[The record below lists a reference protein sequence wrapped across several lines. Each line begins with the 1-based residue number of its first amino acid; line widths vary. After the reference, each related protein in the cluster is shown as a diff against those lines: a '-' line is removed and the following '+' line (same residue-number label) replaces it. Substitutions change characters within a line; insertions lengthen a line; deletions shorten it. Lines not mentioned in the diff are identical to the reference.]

1 VKCNDII
8 QQLYNNDKINDL
20 IQKIHPIELQQDL
33 KQELAITLLEYDC
46 EKLIK
51 ISNEGNVLGFA
62 MQIIWTLGT
71 STRSKFYK
79 IFKQDN
85 NSKAVEYIRLQMGA
99 EMPIGVIVKAERH
112 LQNKLQGNSM
122 DAHESIIF
130 QKYVELRSCVDV
142 AKHFDIP
149 KDHVFA
155 VVKKM
160 RNELKRAIN
169 G

>member
-1 VKCNDII
+1 
-8 QQLYNNDKINDL
+8 
-20 IQKIHPIELQQDL
+20 
-33 KQELAITLLEYDC
+33 
-46 EKLIK
+46 
-51 ISNEGNVLGFA
+51 
-62 MQIIWTLGT
+62 
-71 STRSKFYK
+71 
-79 IFKQDN
+79 
-85 NSKAVEYIRLQMGA
+85 
-99 EMPIGVIVKAERH
+99 
-112 LQNKLQGNSM
+112 M

-142 AKHFDIP
+142 AKYFDIP

>member
-1 VKCNDII
+1 MKCNDII
-8 QQLYNNDKINDL
+8 QKLYNNDKINDL
-20 IQKIHPIELQQDL
+20 ILKIHPLELQQDL

-46 EKLIK
+46 DKLIK
-51 ISNEGNVLGFA
+51 ISNEGNILGFA

-85 NSKAVEYIRLQMGA
+85 NSKAIEYIRLQMGA
-99 EMPIGVIVKAERH
+99 EMPTSAIITAERY
-112 LQNKLQGNSM
+112 LDKKLQGNSM
-122 DAHESIIF
+122 EAHESIIF
-130 QKYVELRSCVDV
+130 NKYVEMRSCVDV
-142 AKHFDIP
+142 AKYFDIP

-160 RNELKRAIN
+160 RNELKKAIN

>member
-1 VKCNDII
+1 MKCNDII
-8 QQLYNNDKINDL
+8 EHLYNNDKINDL

-51 ISNEGNVLGFA
+51 ISNEGNILGFA
-62 MQIIWTLGT
+62 MQIIWTIGT

-79 IFKQDN
+79 LFKQDN
-85 NSKAVEYIRLQMGA
+85 NSKAIEYIRLQIGA
-99 EMPIGVIVKAERH
+99 EMPYKAIITAERH
-112 LQNKLQGNSM
+112 LENKMQGNSM

-142 AKHFDIP
+142 AKYFDIP

>member
-1 VKCNDII
+1 MKCNDII
-8 QQLYNNDKINDL
+8 EHLYNNDKINEL

-85 NSKAVEYIRLQMGA
+85 NSKAIEYIRLQIGA
-99 EMPIGVIVKAERH
+99 EMPTSAIIKAERH
-112 LQNKLQGNSM
+112 LENKLQGSSM

-142 AKHFDIP
+142 AKYFDIP

-160 RNELKRAIN
+160 RNELKRTIN

>member
-1 VKCNDII
+1 MKCNDII
-8 QQLYNNDKINDL
+8 EQLYNSDKINDL
-20 IQKIHPIELQQDL
+20 IYKIHPIELQQDL
-33 KQELAITLLEYDC
+33 RQELAVTLLEYDC
-46 EKLIK
+46 DKLIK
-51 ISNEGNVLGFA
+51 ISNEGNILGFA

-85 NSKAVEYIRLQMGA
+85 NSKAFEYIRMQMGA
-99 EMPIGVIVKAERH
+99 EMPINVIVKAERY
-112 LQNKLQGNSM
+112 LENKMQGNSM
-122 DAHESIIF
+122 EAHESIIF
-130 QKYVELRSCVDV
+130 KKYVELRSCVDV
-142 AKHFDIP
+142 AKYFEIP
-149 KDHVFA
+149 KDHVFS

>member
-1 VKCNDII
+1 MKCNDII
-8 QQLYNNDKINDL
+8 EQLYNNDKINDL
-20 IQKIHPIELQQDL
+20 IFKIHPVELQQDL

-46 EKLIK
+46 GELIK
-51 ISNEGNVLGFA
+51 ISKEGNILGFA
-62 MQIIWTLGT
+62 MQIIWTMGT
-71 STRSKFYK
+71 STRSPFYYK
-79 IFKQDN
+79 YRKSDID
-85 NSKAVEYIRLQMGA
+85 KAIEYIRLQVGKQ
-99 EMPIGVIVKAERH
+99 MPISAIITAEQH
-112 LQNKLQGNSM
+112 LENKLQGNSM

-130 QKYVELRSCVDV
+130 KKYVELRSCVDV
-142 AKHFDIP
+142 AKYFDIP

>member
-8 QQLYNNDKINDL
+8 QELYNNDKINDL
-20 IQKIHPIELQQDL
+20 ILKIHPIELQQDL

-46 EKLIK
+46 DELIK
-51 ISNEGNVLGFA
+51 ISKEGNILGFV
-62 MQIIWTLGT
+62 MQIIWTMGT
-71 STRSKFYK
+71 STRSPFYYK
-79 IFKQDN
+79 YRKSDLE
-85 NSKAVEYIRLQMGA
+85 KAIEYIRLQVGKQ
-99 EMPIGVIVKAERH
+99 MPISAIITAEQH
-112 LQNKLQGNSM
+112 LENKLQGNSM
-122 DAHESIIF
+122 EAHESIIF
-130 QKYVELRSCVDV
+130 KKYVELRSCVDV
-142 AKHFDIP
+142 AKYFEIP